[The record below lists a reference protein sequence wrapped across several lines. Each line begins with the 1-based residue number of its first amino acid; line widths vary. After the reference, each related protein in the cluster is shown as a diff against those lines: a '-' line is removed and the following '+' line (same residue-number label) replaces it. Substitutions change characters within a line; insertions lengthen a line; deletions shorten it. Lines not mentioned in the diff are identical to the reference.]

1 MILFAVRLRN
11 HRPRGEKLKA
21 LAFCK
26 NVSHAIRMQQ
36 ALGERYHTRYLTG
49 KNSVGERLR
58 AYRDLQDEQTD
69 LEILCTI
76 GILNEGVDIP
86 GVNMV
91 LFLRPTESSTIFI
104 QQLGRGLRRYE
115 GKKYVTVLD
124 FIGKDYR
131 RSMQIAFALG
141 SLSQNF
147 VVEER
152 LVAELVKTDFS
163 SLGLD
168 KYDVEI
174 HMDALS
180 KEEILDSI
188 EHENLNRMLYV
199 RQDYQ
204 NFKKYIGAES
214 YPRHVDYLN
223 TDYAPDLLHFMQIR
237 IGRRKAGSYYGFL
250 KGIEEE
256 SSPSFDDAQADFIRY
271 VSGMLPLVRDTEF
284 LIFRCLI
291 EEKIAEVPYVDKL
304 LEIRGVGLKT
314 VIGFV
319 AEVGDIKRFDDPK
332 QLQKL
337 AGYAI
342 VRSQSGKHKGESH
355 ISYRGRKRLRYVL
368 YEAAVSVVGHSPEFR
383 SIHRYYTTRDKNP
396 LKKMQS
402 LIAVACKLIRVF
414 YLILQTGATYNAEK
428 MMEDIRRPAAV

>member
-1 MILFAVRLRN
+1 
-11 HRPRGEKLKA
+11 
-21 LAFCK
+21 
-26 NVSHAIRMQQ
+26 
-36 ALGERYHTRYLTG
+36 
-49 KNSVGERLR
+49 
-58 AYRDLQDEQTD
+58 
-69 LEILCTI
+69 
-76 GILNEGVDIP
+76 
-86 GVNMV
+86 MV

-291 EEKIAEVPYVDKL
+291 EEKIATYGRLSKYCRMFSDAYSIDKL
-304 LEIRGVGLKT
+304 NHALKYM
-314 VIGFV
+314 IW
-319 AEVGDIKRFDDPK
+319 
-332 QLQKL
+332 
-337 AGYAI
+337 
-342 VRSQSGKHKGESH
+342 
-355 ISYRGRKRLRYVL
+355 
-368 YEAAVSVVGHSPEFR
+368 
-383 SIHRYYTTRDKNP
+383 
-396 LKKMQS
+396 
-402 LIAVACKLIRVF
+402 
-414 YLILQTGATYNAEK
+414 
-428 MMEDIRRPAAV
+428 